1 MNLKKIYF
9 FLKIYFSNLFLFF
22 LFFLILKFSLFQQSI
37 QKNFTLDLFLEKNI
51 DELQIEKIKNDII
64 FFSKINKVNILDIY
78 FKPKKVSL
86 KDFIKETGVDFFEI
100 LDENPILD
108 SFSISSDF
116 ANEKNLDDFIENI
129 SKIKGI
135 YELNFKKNFFKNIN
149 NKIYAFKIVIYIF
162 FLVFFIFTIRL
173 IINFIKFFI
182 NPNKNIIKAM
192 NIMGIKSFDIK
203 KNFILDLLIYFSVL
217 SSFISN
223 TIIFLL
229 FFFKNFIS
237 IDFELLVII
246 IVSIHLFFYLF
257 TFIYTNIEI
266 NKFIKSSFD

>member
-1 MNLKKIYF
+1 MKKIYF

-22 LFFLILKFSLFQQSI
+22 LFFLILKFSLFQQNI
-37 QKNFTLDLFLEKNI
+37 QKNFTLDLFLDKNI
-51 DELQIEKIKNDII
+51 DEVQIEKIKNNII

-78 FKPKKVSL
+78 FKSKKLSL
-86 KDFIKETGVDFFEI
+86 KDFTKETGVDFFEI

-116 ANEKNLDDFIENI
+116 TNEKNLDDFIENI
-129 SKIKGI
+129 SKIEGI

-149 NKIYAFKIVIYIF
+149 NKIYAFKIFLYIF
-162 FLVFFIFTIRL
+162 FLVFCISTIRL
-173 IINFIKFFI
+173 MISFIKFFI
-182 NPNKNIIKAM
+182 NPNKSMIKAM

-217 SSFISN
+217 ANFISN
-223 TIIFLL
+223 TIILSL
-229 FFFKNFIS
+229 FFFKNFIT
-237 IDFELLVII
+237 IHFELLVTI
-246 IVSIHLFFYLF
+246 IVLIHLFFFLISL
-257 TFIYTNIEI
+257 IYTNIEI